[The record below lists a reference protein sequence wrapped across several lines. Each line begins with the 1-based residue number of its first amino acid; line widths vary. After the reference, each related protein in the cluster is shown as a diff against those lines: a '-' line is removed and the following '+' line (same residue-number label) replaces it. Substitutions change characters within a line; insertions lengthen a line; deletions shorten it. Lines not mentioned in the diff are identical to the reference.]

1 MRFIRYYIVL
11 IALLSACKGG
21 SDNQQVSG
29 SSVEEIDVQQLPQ
42 RSSIN
47 ARASQILK
55 DWTAFQEMETSFDAM
70 YRVANN
76 EDLILVVEDMIL
88 KQNELESSEYP
99 EEFDT
104 PQVKSRQ
111 KVFKT
116 FLLKLKAA
124 VEYRNDVIP
133 PAKEMIEAY
142 NAFRE
147 QFNVTVNNTLNLK
160 EILDEN

>member
-1 MRFIRYYIVL
+1 MRIIRFYIVL

-21 SDNQQVSG
+21 SDNQQVSD
-29 SSVEEIDVQQLPQ
+29 SNEEEIDVQQLPQ

-47 ARASQILK
+47 ARASEILK
-55 DWTAFQEMETSFDAM
+55 DWTAFQEMETSFDAL

-133 PAKEMIEAY
+133 PAQEMIEAY

-147 QFNVTVNNTLNLK
+147 QFNVTVNNTLDLK
-160 EILDEN
+160 EILDDN

>member
-1 MRFIRYYIVL
+1 MRTIRLFIVL
-11 IALLSACKGG
+11 ALLLSACRGG
-21 SDNQQVSG
+21 GENQQ
-29 SSVEEIDVQQLPQ
+29 SSNSAVVEIDVKQLPQ
-42 RSSIN
+42 RSAIN
-47 ARASQILK
+47 PRATEILK
-55 DWTAFQEMETSFDAM
+55 DWTAFQEMETSFDAL

-88 KQNELESSEYP
+88 KQNELETSEYP

-124 VEYRNDVIP
+124 VEYRSDVIP
-133 PAKEMIEAY
+133 PAKEMLAAY

-147 QFNVTVNNTLNLK
+147 QFNVTVNNTLNLN

>member
-1 MRFIRYYIVL
+1 MRTIGLLMVL
-11 IALLSACKGG
+11 IVLLSACRGG
-21 SDNQQVSG
+21 DKQED
-29 SSVEEIDVQQLPQ
+29 SSTSIVEIDVKQLPQ

-47 ARASQILK
+47 SKASAILK
-55 DWTAFQEMETSFDAM
+55 DWTAFQEMETSFDAL

-88 KQNELESSEYP
+88 KQSELESSEYP
-99 EEFDT
+99 EVFDT
-104 PQVKSRQ
+104 SQVKSRQ

-133 PAKEMIEAY
+133 PAKEMLMAY

-147 QFNVTVNNTLNLK
+147 QFNVTVNNTLDLN
-160 EILDEN
+160 EFLDEN

>member
-1 MRFIRYYIVL
+1 MRSFHFLIVL
-11 IALLSACKGG
+11 AILLSACRGDG
-21 SDNQQVSG
+21 NNQLSDTDTV
-29 SSVEEIDVQQLPQ
+29 VEIDVKQLPQ

-47 ARASQILK
+47 PRAMEILK
-55 DWTAFQEMETSFDAM
+55 DWKAFQEMETSFDAL

-76 EDLILVVEDMIL
+76 EDLILVVEDMVL
-88 KQNELESSEYP
+88 KQNELEDSEYP
-99 EEFDT
+99 EEYDT

-133 PAKEMIEAY
+133 PAIEMIAAY
-142 NAFRE
+142 NTFRE
-147 QFNVTVNNTLNLK
+147 QFNVTVNNTLNLN

>member
-1 MRFIRYYIVL
+1 MRLFQILIVL
-11 IALLSACKGG
+11 ALLLSACRGG
-21 SDNQQVSG
+21 GENQQSANSTV
-29 SSVEEIDVQQLPQ
+29 VEIDIKQLPQ
-42 RSSIN
+42 RSTVN
-47 ARASQILK
+47 PRATEILK
-55 DWTAFQEMETSFDAM
+55 DWAAFQEMETSFDAL

-88 KQNELESSEYP
+88 KQNELEASEYP
-99 EEFDT
+99 EAFDT

-133 PAKEMIEAY
+133 PAKEMIAAY
-142 NAFRE
+142 NAYRE
-147 QFNVTVNNTLNLK
+147 QFNVTVNNTLDLN

>member
-1 MRFIRYYIVL
+1 MRFIYLFSAL
-11 IALLSACKGG
+11 IILMSACRGVG
-21 SDNQQVSG
+21 DGQEFVG
-29 SSVEEIDVQQLPQ
+29 TSVVEIDVQELPQ
-42 RSSIN
+42 RSAVN
-47 ARASQILK
+47 PEATEMLK
-55 DWTAFQEMETSFDAM
+55 EWTAFQEMETSFDAL

-88 KQNELESSEYP
+88 KQTELETSEYP
-99 EEFDT
+99 EAFDT

-124 VEYRNDVIP
+124 VEYRNDVIA
-133 PAKEMIEAY
+133 PAKEMILAY

-147 QFNVTVNNTLNLK
+147 QFNVTVNNTLDLN

>member
-1 MRFIRYYIVL
+1 MRLSYFCIVFAVL
-11 IALLSACKGG
+11 LLSCRGG
-21 SDNQQVSG
+21 GDNQL
-29 SSVEEIDVQQLPQ
+29 SSNAAVVEIDVQQLPQ
-42 RSSIN
+42 RSTVN
-47 ARASQILK
+47 PRAMAILK
-55 DWTAFQEMETSFDAM
+55 DWMAFQELETSFDAL

-76 EDLILVVEDMIL
+76 EDLILVVEDMII

-99 EEFDT
+99 EAFDT

-124 VEYRNDVIP
+124 VEYRDDVIP
-133 PAKEMIEAY
+133 PAKEMITAY
-142 NAFRE
+142 NAYRE
-147 QFNVTVNNTLNLK
+147 QFNVTVNNTLDLN